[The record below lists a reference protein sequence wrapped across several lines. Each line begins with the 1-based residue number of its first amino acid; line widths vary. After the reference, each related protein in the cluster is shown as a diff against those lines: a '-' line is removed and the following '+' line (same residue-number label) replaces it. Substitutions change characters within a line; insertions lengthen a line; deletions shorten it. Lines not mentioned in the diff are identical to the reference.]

1 MADECPSTFEMIR
14 AYGLLAMLAPM
25 TISTS
30 ISVIVTGG
38 FSPSDLFFAAVVGFS
53 IHISMN
59 IYNDI
64 YDTKQGCDTLDSG
77 KSMFSGGS
85 AVMVRNPEL
94 EGRMFTIA
102 RGGLVLG
109 FLGTLG
115 LIYNR
120 PDLWPVFIFIFI
132 TAAFLSKYYT
142 AEPFKLAYRG
152 LGEIVVWAGFG
163 PFAVLLYAAA
173 QGIPFHPLVISIMP
187 VTGLSTLIFAWGGE
201 MTDMPYDEKA
211 GKRGLVLRMGLRNS
225 IYALLILHLLLIAN
239 IFYAAYLFSGGWI
252 LLLALV
258 PYLLLLP
265 GIFTLLEKGRKSR
278 EKLYAGTRLN
288 FFSFVVFSMTIMAA
302 FLTMA
307 LM

>member
-1 MADECPSTFEMIR
+1 MPHQVQESICMSWRQVKSRTVITPDSIATGRRPGG
-14 AYGLLAMLAPM
+14 AGLR
-25 TISTS
+25 
-30 ISVIVTGG
+30 
-38 FSPSDLFFAAVVGFS
+38 
-53 IHISMN
+53 
-59 IYNDI
+59 
-64 YDTKQGCDTLDSG
+64 

-85 AVMVRNPEL
+85 AVIVRNPEL
-94 EGRMFTIA
+94 EGKMFTIA

-120 PDLWPVFIFIFI
+120 PDLWPVFIFIFV

-201 MTDMPYDEKA
+201 MTDMPYDKKA

-225 IYALLILHLLLIAN
+225 IYALLTLHLLLIAN

-265 GIFTLLEKGRKSR
+265 GISTLLEKGLENR